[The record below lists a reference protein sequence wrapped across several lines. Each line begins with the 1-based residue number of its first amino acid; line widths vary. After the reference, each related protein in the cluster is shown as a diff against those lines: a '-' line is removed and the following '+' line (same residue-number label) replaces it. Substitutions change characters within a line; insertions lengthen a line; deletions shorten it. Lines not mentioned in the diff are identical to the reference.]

1 MREGALE
8 YDAGY
13 YGETHHPYF
22 SRDVLLY
29 TIKTAKNPRWYI
41 RYRLAGKNKKRTY
54 YQRSLRTTSL
64 DEAIVRALE
73 IWRDIGA
80 KESAGLPVD
89 VPSFKECAELM
100 LEGFSLSNSRKQY
113 IRNSLERYIYEYTEG
128 MSLVDVNTQALENY
142 VPWRMNYWR
151 RHMDLGHT
159 KPPQARITPSGK
171 SIRKELGIIIQ
182 VLTYASRRDYLQKV
196 PAVTAYEL
204 SKSIETKKTNANNM
218 SKPYARK
225 LRERLKKHANE
236 PGSRPEITWARKLL
250 YYYFLTAPRACLR
263 AGTESQ
269 KLQIKHLEKVE
280 HPSINAHYYKIRVT
294 AGKVG
299 ERVAILPIEY
309 SAHMDAFLSLH
320 REVYES
326 VDPDQKKQLCSY
338 EDRFLYGYMSGEY
351 KPMDLLQQN
360 LRNWLTKWDMRHDPK
375 FGRIT
380 MYSFR
385 SAQINNLLYNKK
397 KNVAIVADIAGTSVG
412 QIIKAYMSG
421 DESDPSWAVTASS
434 DYYDRMF
441 GS

>member
-1 MREGALE
+1 MEDA
-8 YDAGY
+8 AGY

-41 RYRLAGKNKKRTY
+41 RYRLAGNNKKRTY

-64 DEAIVRALE
+64 DEAIVRALNL
-73 IWRDIGA
+73 WRDIGA
-80 KESAGLPVD
+80 KESAGLPVN
-89 VPSFKECAELM
+89 VPSFNECAENM
-100 LEGFSLSNSRKQY
+100 LEGFSLSTSRQHY
-113 IRNSLERYIYEYTEG
+113 IRLSLERYIYEYTDG
-128 MSLVDVNTQALENY
+128 MSLLDVNTRALENY

-159 KPPQARITPSGK
+159 KPPQAKLAPSGK
-171 SIRKELGIIIQ
+171 SIRKELGIILQ
-182 VLTYASRRDYLQKV
+182 VLSYASRRDYLQKV

-204 SKSIETKKTNANNM
+204 SKSVESKKTHATNM

-225 LRERLKKHANE
+225 LREKLKQHSLE

-269 KLQIKHLEKVE
+269 KLQIKHLEKIQ
-280 HPSINAHYYKIRVT
+280 HPSIKSHYYKIKVT
-294 AGKVG
+294 SGKVG

-309 SAHMDAFLSLH
+309 SNHMDRFLEYH
-320 REVYES
+320 RTIYES
-326 VDPDQKKQLCSY
+326 ADSELKKSLGSY
-338 EDRFLYGYMSGEY
+338 EDRYLYGYMNGEY
-351 KPMDLLQQN
+351 KPMDLVQQN
-360 LRNWLTKWDMRHDPK
+360 LRSWLKKWDMRHDPK

-397 KNVAIVADIAGTSVG
+397 KNVAIVADIAGTSIG
-412 QIIKAYMSG
+412 QIIKSYMSG

-441 GS
+441 GNDD